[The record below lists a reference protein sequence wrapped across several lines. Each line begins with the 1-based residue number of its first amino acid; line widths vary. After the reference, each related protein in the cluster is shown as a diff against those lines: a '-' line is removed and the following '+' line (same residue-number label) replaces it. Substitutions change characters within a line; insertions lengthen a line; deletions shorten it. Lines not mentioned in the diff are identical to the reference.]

1 MTIRRSRPKPSRPSA
16 AAAARSVLVVVDDEP
31 LLLRSLKRSLAPSF
45 EVAGYETAEEA
56 LARVR
61 AGGVS
66 VVLSDF
72 SMPGMS
78 GLELLRAVK
87 EYDPDLPVILSSG
100 APESEIAAKA
110 NEYGA
115 FRYMPKPFEAHELVP
130 LVRQA
135 LVLYRLAKL
144 RRNGAP

>member
-1 MTIRRSRPKPSRPSA
+1 VI
-16 AAAARSVLVVVDDEP
+16 VDDEP
-31 LLLRSLKRSLAPSF
+31 LLLRSLKRLLAPSF
-45 EVAGYETAEEA
+45 EVVGYETAEEA

-66 VVLSDF
+66 IVLSDV

-87 EYDPDLPVILSSG
+87 EYDPDLPFILTSG
-100 APESEIAAKA
+100 APEPEMGTKA
-110 NEYGA
+110 LESGA
-115 FRYMPKPFEAHELVP
+115 FRYLPKPFEAHELVP

-135 LVLYRLAKL
+135 LVLYRLAQL
-144 RRNGAP
+144 RHGDHSR

>member
-1 MTIRRSRPKPSRPSA
+1 MSSKRSRPLPSRPSA
-16 AAAARSVLVVVDDEP
+16 TVAARSVLVVVDDEP
-31 LLLRSLKRSLAPSF
+31 LLLRALKRSLTPSF
-45 EVAGYETAEEA
+45 EVVGYETAEEA

-66 VVLSDF
+66 IVLSDL

-78 GLELLRAVK
+78 GLELLKAVK
-87 EYDPDLPVILSSG
+87 EHDPDLPVILTSG
-100 APESEIAAKA
+100 ATESEMGQKA
-110 NEYGA
+110 RDLGA
-115 FRYMPKPFEAHELVP
+115 FRYLPKPFEARELVP

-144 RRNGAP
+144 SRGG

>member
-1 MTIRRSRPKPSRPSA
+1 MSSKRSRPKPSRPSTA
-16 AAAARSVLVVVDDEP
+16 TAAARSVLVVVDDEP

-45 EVAGYETAEEA
+45 EVAVYETAEEA
-56 LARVR
+56 MARLR

-66 VVLSDF
+66 IVLSDL

-87 EYDPDLPVILSSG
+87 EYDPDLPVILTSG
-100 APESEIAAKA
+100 ATELEIGAKA
-110 NEYGA
+110 LECGA
-115 FRYMPKPFEAHELVP
+115 FRYLPKPFEAHELVP

-144 RRNGAP
+144 RRDE